1 MRGALNH
8 LREQLDEVNAKL
20 YEAHARA
27 NANAARASQS
37 PPRKAQSLRRERRR
51 LLILLAEDEGAPGIA
66 YTDKL
71 KSFGH
76 EVIWTRTLVEAREAI
91 ESRVGAAPFD
101 AAILDLLIPTDAL
114 NPYGSGAS
122 LVPILRAQSARTRI
136 LICTQMG
143 QAAAVSELRLAGVDP
158 ESVEIIGKRP
168 NTDRLR
174 SL

>member
-1 MRGALNH
+1 MSTLDH
-8 LREQLDEVNAKL
+8 LREQLDEVNATL

-27 NANAARASQS
+27 EANVTRASR
-37 PPRKAQSLRRERRR
+37 PPVRKAQSVRRVRRR

-66 YTDKL
+66 YSDQL
-71 KSFGH
+71 RSFGH
-76 EVIWTRTLVEAREAI
+76 EVIWTRTLAEAREAI

-101 AAILDLLIPTDAL
+101 AAILDLLIPTDAM

-122 LVPILRAQSARTRI
+122 LVPVLRAQSDATRI
-136 LICTQMG
+136 LIYTQMG
-143 QAAAVSELRLAGVDP
+143 QVAAVSELRLAGVDP
-158 ESVEIIGKRP
+158 ESVEIVAKKP